1 MWLIVSTLVVY
12 LVTAAAVF
20 GLQLV
25 AVTALL
31 TWRTGT
37 LDNERDGLTA
47 LLVGVPASSLTLIG
61 IALLVAGRHRRV
73 RLRLLPSRLSPGE
86 VVVAVVGML
95 ALSQALD
102 SLVQLLGVGA
112 GPALEWMN
120 RTLAAASRGGL
131 VLAVIVVGLLAPVGE
146 ELFFRGYMLT
156 RLRQA
161 WSPGPAILV
170 TAIAFGIIHGEWVHG
185 VLAAGIGIYLGVVAE
200 RSGSVLPAIICHAA
214 NNTASVLISAWVGS
228 PRGRGLNAALAVVC
242 ALVLGCALR
251 RLARV
256 PQAAGT

>member
-73 RLRLLPSRLSPGE
+73 
-86 VVVAVVGML
+86 
-95 ALSQALD
+95 
-102 SLVQLLGVGA
+102 
-112 GPALEWMN
+112 
-120 RTLAAASRGGL
+120 
-131 VLAVIVVGLLAPVGE
+131 
-146 ELFFRGYMLT
+146 
-156 RLRQA
+156 
-161 WSPGPAILV
+161 
-170 TAIAFGIIHGEWVHG
+170 
-185 VLAAGIGIYLGVVAE
+185 
-200 RSGSVLPAIICHAA
+200 
-214 NNTASVLISAWVGS
+214 
-228 PRGRGLNAALAVVC
+228 
-242 ALVLGCALR
+242 
-251 RLARV
+251 
-256 PQAAGT
+256 

>member
-37 LDNERDGLTA
+37 LDIERDGLTA

-61 IALLVAGRHRRV
+61 IALRVAGRHRRV

-228 PRGRGLNAALAVVC
+228 PHGRVLNAALA
-242 ALVLGCALR
+242 
-251 RLARV
+251 
-256 PQAAGT
+256 

>member
-37 LDNERDGLTA
+37 LDIERDALTA

-86 VVVAVVGML
+86 IVVAVIGML

-102 SLVQLLGVGA
+102 SLVLLLGVGT

-161 WSPGPAILV
+161 WSAGPAILV

-185 VLAAGIGIYLGVVAE
+185 VLAAGIGIYLGVVTE
-200 RSGSVLPAIICHAA
+200 RSGSVLPSIVCHAA

-228 PRGRGLNAALAVVC
+228 PHGRGLNAALAVVS
-242 ALVLGCALR
+242 ALVLGWALR